1 MTDPIARFS
10 NRVENYRKY
19 RPGYPQTVVDLLA
32 NECGLTSHSIIADV
46 GSGTGILSELFL
58 TNGNRVFGVEPNAAM
73 REASEKLLARYPAFV
88 SLDGLAEA
96 TTLSAHSVDF
106 ITAGQAFHWFDRDRA
121 RTEFARISKPDGW
134 VVLIWNERRLEST
147 PFLRS
152 YEELLQRYGTDYP
165 VVRHEN
171 IYDDIGALFAPNRYN
186 LRVFENY
193 QRFDF
198 EGVKGR
204 MLSASYVPPPG
215 HKNFAAMMTELRS
228 IFGEHQKAGTITFE
242 YDTKVYFGQLP
253 N

>member
-1 MTDPIARFS
+1 VINPIQRFS

-19 RPGYPQTVVDLLA
+19 RPGYPQAIIDLLTA
-32 NECGLTSHSIIADV
+32 ECGLTSESIIADV

-58 TNGNRVFGVEPNAAM
+58 KNSNRVFGIEPNAAM
-73 REASEKLLARYPAFV
+73 REAGEKLLARYRAFV
-88 SLDGLAEA
+88 SLDGSAEG
-96 TTLSAHSVDF
+96 TTLRDNSVDF
-106 ITAGQAFHWFDRDRA
+106 IIAGQAFHWFDRDRA
-121 RTEFARISKPDGW
+121 RAEFARISKRAGW
-134 VVLIWNERRLEST
+134 VVLIWNERRLEAT

-152 YEELLQRYGTDYP
+152 YEELLLRYGTDYP

-171 IYDDIGALFAPNRYN
+171 IYDDIAALFAPNQYN

-204 MLSASYVPPPG
+204 MLSASYVPTPG
-215 HKNFAAMMTELRS
+215 HKNFAAMLDELQTL
-228 IFGEHQKAGTITFE
+228 FDQHQKAGTITFE